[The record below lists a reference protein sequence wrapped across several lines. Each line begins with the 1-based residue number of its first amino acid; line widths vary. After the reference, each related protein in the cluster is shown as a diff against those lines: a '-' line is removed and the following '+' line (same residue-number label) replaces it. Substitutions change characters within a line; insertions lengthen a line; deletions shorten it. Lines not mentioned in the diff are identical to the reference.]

1 MIYNILIHK
10 TLNIIMGKYNWNYP
24 TTMWVGEN
32 RINDIAVACKS
43 LGIAKPL
50 LVTDKGLAES
60 DIVKNTLSILD
71 KNKLSTK
78 LYSNVVGNPTG
89 TNVNEGVDSFKKNN
103 CDGVIAF
110 GGGSGLDVGKAV
122 AFMSGQSLPI
132 WDFEDVGDNWT
143 KANSDKIAPI
153 IAVPTTAGT
162 GSETGRASVILNE
175 ETGVKNIIFHPK
187 FLPSIV
193 ILDPVLTVGLPPK
206 ITAATGMDALAHNLE
221 AYCASGYHPM
231 ADGIALEGMRL
242 INKWLLE
249 AVNNGSNIEARM
261 NMITAAS
268 MGSTAFQ
275 KGLGAI
281 HSLSH
286 PVNALNNIHHGLSN
300 AIFMPYVLTFN
311 KDVIEEKI
319 IKICDYLEL
328 KDRSFDG
335 FINWVLELRKKLDMP
350 HKLSEVIDEK
360 ELQLDRLSKMALKDP
375 STGGNPKKLTEA
387 DMKIMYQYSMS
398 GKLF

>member
-1 MIYNILIHK
+1 MQ
-10 TLNIIMGKYNWNYP
+10 KYNWNYP

-32 RINDIAVACKS
+32 RIIDIAEACKF
-43 LGIAKPL
+43 LNILKPL
-50 LVTDKGLAES
+50 MVTDKGLAETE
-60 DIVKNTLSILD
+60 IVKKTLSVLKD
-71 KNKLSTK
+71 NNLNAQ

-89 TNVNEGVDSFKKNN
+89 NNVIEGVENYKKND

-110 GGGSGLDVGKAV
+110 GGGSGLDVGKAI
-122 AFMSGQSLPI
+122 AFMSGQTLPI
-132 WDFEDVGDNWT
+132 WDFEDVGDNWK
-143 KANSDKIAPI
+143 KANSDSIPPI
-153 IAVPTTAGT
+153 IAIPTTAGT

-175 ETGVKNIIFHPK
+175 QTGVKNIIFHPK

-206 ITAATGMDALAHNLE
+206 LTAATGMDALAHNLE
-221 AYCASGYHPM
+221 AYCAPGYHPM

-249 AVNNGSNIEARM
+249 AVNNGSNLEARM

-286 PVNALNNIHHGLSN
+286 PVNALNNVHHGLSN

-311 KDVIEEKI
+311 KNVIEKKI

-328 KDRSFDG
+328 KDRSFDS
-335 FINWVLELRKKLDMP
+335 FINWVLVLRKKLNIP
-350 HKLSEVIDEK
+350 HKLSEVIKEK
-360 ELQLDRLSKMALKDP
+360 DLQLDRLSKMALDDP
-375 STGGNPKKLTEA
+375 STSGNPKKLTEA
-387 DMKIMYQYSMS
+387 DMKTMYQHSMS
-398 GKLF
+398 GTLF

>member
-1 MIYNILIHK
+1 MQ
-10 TLNIIMGKYNWNYP
+10 KYNWNYP

-32 RINDIAVACKS
+32 RIIDIAEACKF
-43 LGIAKPL
+43 LNILKPL
-50 LVTDKGLAES
+50 MVTDKGLAETE
-60 DIVKNTLSILD
+60 IVKKTLSVL
-71 KNKLSTK
+71 KNNNLNTK

-89 TNVNEGVDSFKKNN
+89 NNVIEGVESYKKND

-110 GGGSGLDVGKAV
+110 GGGSGLDVGKAI
-122 AFMSGQSLPI
+122 AFMSGQTLPI
-132 WDFEDVGDNWT
+132 WDFEDVGDNWK
-143 KANSDKIAPI
+143 KANSDSIPPI
-153 IAVPTTAGT
+153 IAIPTTAGT

-175 ETGVKNIIFHPK
+175 QTGVKKIIFHPK

-206 ITAATGMDALAHNLE
+206 LTAATGMDALAHNLE
-221 AYCASGYHPM
+221 AYCAPGYHPM

-249 AVNNGSNIEARM
+249 AVNNGSNLEARM

-286 PVNALNNIHHGLSN
+286 PVNALNNVHHGLSN

-311 KDVIEEKI
+311 KNVIEKKI

-335 FINWVLELRKKLDMP
+335 FINWVLVLRKKLNIP
-350 HKLSEVIDEK
+350 HKLSEVIKEK
-360 ELQLDRLSKMALKDP
+360 DLQLDRLSKMALDDP

-387 DMKIMYQYSMS
+387 DMKTMYQHSMS
-398 GKLF
+398 GTLF

>member
-1 MIYNILIHK
+1 MSK
-10 TLNIIMGKYNWNYP
+10 FNWNYP

-32 RINDIAVACKS
+32 RIKDIGLACKT
-43 LGIAKPL
+43 LNIKKPL
-50 LVTDKGLAES
+50 LVTDSGLANSE
-60 DIVKNTLSILD
+60 IVKKTLE
-71 KNKLSTK
+71 KLNNENIITEI
-78 LYSNVVGNPTG
+78 YSNVTGNPTG
-89 TNVNEGVDSFKKNN
+89 TNVNEGVIYYKKKN

-122 AFMSGQSLPI
+122 AFMSGQTLPI

-193 ILDPVLTVGLPPK
+193 ILDPLLTVGLPPK

-221 AYCASGYHPM
+221 AYCAPGFHPM
-231 ADGIALEGMRL
+231 ADGIALEGIKL
-242 INKWLLE
+242 VKEWLLE
-249 AVNNGSNIEARM
+249 AVNNGSNVEARM
-261 NMITAAS
+261 NMLTAAS

-286 PVNALNNIHHGLSN
+286 PINALNNVHHGLSN

-311 KDVIEEKI
+311 KDVIENKI
-319 IKICDYLEL
+319 IKVCEYLEI
-328 KDRSFDG
+328 KEKSFDG
-335 FINWVLELRKKLDMP
+335 FLNWILDLRKKLYIP
-350 HKLSEVIDEK
+350 HKLSEVIK
-360 ELQLDRLSKMALKDP
+360 EEDLELDRLSKMALNDP
-375 STGGNPKKLTEA
+375 STGGNPKKLTEN
-387 DMKIMYQYSMS
+387 DMKILYQHSMS
-398 GKLF
+398 GELFK

>member
-1 MIYNILIHK
+1 MQ
-10 TLNIIMGKYNWNYP
+10 KYNWNYP

-32 RINDIAVACKS
+32 RIKDLGSACKN
-43 LGIAKPL
+43 LNIKKPL
-50 LVTDKGLAES
+50 LVTDNGLAES
-60 DIVKNTLSILD
+60 VITKNVLSHLKKEGIAVE
-71 KNKLSTK
+71 

-89 TNVNEGVDSFKKNN
+89 TNVNEGVECFKKNN

-110 GGGSGLDVGKAV
+110 GGGSGLDVGKAI
-122 AFMSGQSLPI
+122 AFMSGQTLSI
-132 WDFEDVGDNWT
+132 WEFEDVGDNWT
-143 KANSDKIAPI
+143 KANSEKIAPI

-175 ETGVKNIIFHPK
+175 DTGVKNIIFHPK

-193 ILDPVLTVGLPPK
+193 ILDPVLTLGLPAK

-221 AYCASGYHPM
+221 AYCAPGFHPM

-261 NMITAAS
+261 NMLTAAS

-286 PVNALNNIHHGLSN
+286 PVNALNNVHHGLSN

-311 KDVIEEKI
+311 KDVIEDKI

-328 KDRSFDG
+328 NDKSFNG
-335 FINWVLELRKKLDMP
+335 FINWVLDLRKKLNIP
-350 HKLSEVIDEK
+350 HKLSEVIQEK
-360 ELQLDRLSKMALKDP
+360 DFELERLSKMALEDP

-387 DMKIMYQYSMS
+387 DMKTMYQHSMS
-398 GKLF
+398 GTLF

>member
-1 MIYNILIHK
+1 MK
-10 TLNIIMGKYNWNYP
+10 SNWNYP
-24 TTMWVGEN
+24 TTMWVGKD
-32 RINDIAVACKS
+32 RINDLSIACKT
-43 LGIAKPL
+43 LNINKPL
-50 LVTDKGLAES
+50 LVTDSGLAKSKIVINVLNNLKES
-60 DIVKNTLSILD
+60 GIL
-71 KNKLSTK
+71 TK

-89 TNVNEGVDSFKKNN
+89 TNVIEGSDYYNKNN

-110 GGGSGLDVGKAV
+110 GGGSGLDVGKAI
-122 AFMSGQSLPI
+122 AFMSGQTLPI

-162 GSETGRASVILNE
+162 GSESGRASVILNE
-175 ETGVKNIIFHPK
+175 KTGIKKIIFHPK

-193 ILDPVLTVGLPPK
+193 ILDPVLTISLPAK

-221 AYCASGYHPM
+221 AYCAHGYHPM

-242 INKWLLE
+242 INNWLLE
-249 AVNNGSNIEARM
+249 AVNNGSNIEARQ
-261 NMITAAS
+261 NMLTAAS

-286 PVNALNNIHHGLSN
+286 PVNALNNVHHGLSN

-311 KDVIEEKI
+311 KNVIEQKI
-319 IKICDYLEL
+319 IKICHYLEL

-335 FINWVLELRKKLDMP
+335 FINWVIDLRKKLDMP

-360 ELQLDRLSKMALKDP
+360 DFDIDKLSKMALADP
-375 STGGNPKKLTEA
+375 STFGNPKKLTEA
-387 DMKIMYQYSMS
+387 DMKIMYQHSMT
-398 GKLF
+398 GELFK

>member
-1 MIYNILIHK
+1 MQ
-10 TLNIIMGKYNWNYP
+10 KYNWNYP
-24 TTMWVGEN
+24 TTIWVGEN
-32 RINDIAVACKS
+32 RINDIAIACKS
-43 LGIAKPL
+43 LGITKPL
-50 LVTDKGLAES
+50 LVTDKGLVDS
-60 DIVKNTLSILD
+60 DIVKNTLSIL
-71 KNKLSTK
+71 KIQNINTK

-89 TNVNEGVDSFKKNN
+89 KNVNEGVESFKKNN
-103 CDGVIAF
+103 CNGVIAF

-122 AFMSGQSLPI
+122 AFMSGQTLPI
-132 WDFEDVGDNWT
+132 WDFEDKGDNWT

-193 ILDPVLTVGLPPK
+193 ILDPVLTIGLPPK
-206 ITAATGMDALAHNLE
+206 LTAATGMDALAHNLE
-221 AYCASGYHPM
+221 AYCAPNYHPM
-231 ADGIALEGMRL
+231 ADGIALEGMKL
-242 INKWLLE
+242 INKWLLK

-286 PVNALNNIHHGLSN
+286 PVNALNNVHHGLSN

-311 KDVIEEKI
+311 KDVIEDKI
-319 IKICDYLEL
+319 IKICDYLEF

-335 FINWVLELRKKLDMP
+335 FINWILELRKKLNIP
-350 HKLSEVIDEK
+350 HKLSDVIDEK
-360 ELQLDRLSKMALKDP
+360 DFDLDRLSKMALNDP

-387 DMKIMYQYSMS
+387 DMKLMYQHSMS
-398 GKLF
+398 GIIFND

>member
-1 MIYNILIHK
+1 MQ
-10 TLNIIMGKYNWNYP
+10 KYNWNYP

-32 RINDIAVACKS
+32 RINDIAIACKS
-43 LGIAKPL
+43 LGITKPL
-50 LVTDKGLAES
+50 LVTDKGLVDS
-60 DIVKNTLSILD
+60 DIVKNTLSIL
-71 KNKLSTK
+71 KIQNINTK

-89 TNVNEGVDSFKKNN
+89 KNVNEGVESFKKNN
-103 CDGVIAF
+103 CNGVIAF

-122 AFMSGQSLPI
+122 AFMSGQTLPI
-132 WDFEDVGDNWT
+132 WDFEDKGDNWT

-193 ILDPVLTVGLPPK
+193 ILDPVLTIGLPPK
-206 ITAATGMDALAHNLE
+206 LTAATGMDALAHNLE
-221 AYCASGYHPM
+221 AYCAPNYHPM
-231 ADGIALEGMRL
+231 ADGIALEGMKL
-242 INKWLLE
+242 INKWLLK

-286 PVNALNNIHHGLSN
+286 PVNALNNVHHGLSN

-311 KDVIEEKI
+311 KDVIEDKI
-319 IKICDYLEL
+319 IKICDYLEF

-335 FINWVLELRKKLDMP
+335 FINWILELRKKLNIP
-350 HKLSEVIDEK
+350 HKLSDVIDEK
-360 ELQLDRLSKMALKDP
+360 DFELDRLSKMALNDP

-387 DMKIMYQYSMS
+387 DMKLMYQHSMS
-398 GKLF
+398 GILFND